1 MTLLSLSAGAE
12 LRAAAEELLP
22 GTPHTQSLGDT
33 RRVQVAVLDPAWA
46 SQARDEITRRLP
58 PPAHAESTG
67 LEEGNLDSAFLA
79 LEAPR

>member
-33 RRVQVAVLDPAWA
+33 RRVQVAVLDPA
-46 SQARDEITRRLP
+46 RDEITRRLP